1 MLVKNRMTPDPVAVA
16 ADAPLSTALRLMRE
30 HRVRHLP
37 VVEGGELVGMLSDRD
52 LRLAMPSPLGMES
65 PEDVA
70 AAEGT
75 PVAEVMSRGAITA
88 GPYDTLED
96 SAVRMR
102 RHRVG
107 SLPVVD
113 AAGGLVGILTE
124 TDIIQ
129 AFVEIF
135 TSSGPSS
142 RLEMS
147 MPDRPGEL
155 SRAMRAI
162 GEELNINVNSVMV
175 TGRDGNGRKTAV
187 VSLATIDPR
196 EAIAAL
202 ERIGVEVGWPSLEND
217 VRRLGGGL

>member
-1 MLVKNRMTPDPVAVA
+1 MLVKHRMTRDPVSVE
-16 ADAPLSTALRLMRE
+16 ADATLGTALRLMRE

-37 VVEGGELVGMLSDRD
+37 VVEKGELVGMLSDRD

-65 PEDVA
+65 AEDVA
-70 AAEGT
+70 AVERT
-75 PVAEVMSRGAITA
+75 PVADVMARGAITA
-88 GPYDTLED
+88 GPYDTVED
-96 SAVRMR
+96 AAVRMR
-102 RHRVG
+102 RYRVG

-113 AAGGLVGILTE
+113 AEGCLLGILTE

-135 TSSGPSS
+135 TASGPSS
-142 RLEMS
+142 RLEVS
-147 MPDRPGEL
+147 LPDRPGEL

-175 TGRDGNGRKTAV
+175 TGRDGTGRKTAV
-187 VSLATIDPR
+187 VYLATIDPR

-202 ERIGVEVGWPSLEND
+202 ERAGATVGWPSLEND
-217 VRRLGGGL
+217 VRRMGDA

>member
-1 MLVKNRMTPDPVAVA
+1 MLVKNLMTRDPVAVPA
-16 ADAPLSTALRLMRE
+16 GATLGEALRLMRE

-37 VVEGGELVGMLSDRD
+37 VVERGEVVGMLSDRD

-75 PVAEVMSRGAITA
+75 PVADVMARGAITV
-88 GPYDTLED
+88 GPFDTVED
-96 SAVRMR
+96 AAVRMR

-113 AAGGLVGILTE
+113 AGGALLGILTE
-124 TDIIQ
+124 TDILQ

-135 TSSGPSS
+135 TTSGPSS
-142 RLEMS
+142 RLEIS
-147 MPDRPGEL
+147 LPDRPGEL
-155 SRAMRAI
+155 ARAMRAI
-162 GEELNINVNSVMV
+162 GEELKINVNSVMV
-175 TGRDGNGRKTAV
+175 TGRDAEGRKTAV
-187 VSLATIDPR
+187 VHLATIDPR

-202 ERIGVEVGWPSLEND
+202 ERAGARVGWPSLEND
-217 VRRLGGGL
+217 LRRMEGA